1 MIKYNYLFDGRK
13 ISNFGFGLY
22 RGEESNLKD
31 REIIKTLIYGLNKGI
46 NLIDTAQKYRN
57 GRSEKL
63 IKGILKNFKKRENL
77 IIITKVGLIPPYI
90 KKKNILKKLSVN
102 KSNCLEEMDFSIDP
116 KYINWSVNNS
126 LKLMGTNYIDFYLL
140 HNPEISLLL
149 KNGHKK
155 IIEALK
161 ILEEKRKE
169 KKILFYGIA
178 TWNGFRR
185 ISGNNNQL
193 DIEKILNDLEKEV
206 GKDHGFR
213 CIEAPLSLGMPDLLN
228 FKTNKD
234 FNLGTFLKKYKI
246 NFFSSASFYEGNLT
260 NLVELN
266 KIFNSTYVNKDLLN
280 ETKKANVSFPLS
292 ENSLRRLF
300 ILLENFR
307 KNKILIENIKFKF
320 SKVTNIFSTNIN
332 FLKSIPF
339 ITSSLTGMDEKKFI
353 KFNLK
358 EFSYKLNANDIKKI
372 ETLWKK
378 FSAFL

>member
-31 REIIKTLIYGLNKGI
+31 REIIKTVIYGLNKGI

-193 DIEKILNDLEKEV
+193 DIEKIFNDLEKEV

-234 FNLGTFLKKYKI
+234 FNFGNFLNRNKI
-246 NFFSSASFYEGNLT
+246 NFFSSASLYEGNLDK
-260 NLVELN
+260 LVELN
-266 KIFNSTYVNKDLLN
+266 KIFNSISVNKDLSN
-280 ETKKANVSFPLS
+280 ETKKANISFPLS

-307 KNKILIENIKFKF
+307 KNKINIDNIKLSFTKF
-320 SKVTNIFSTNIN
+320 TNVYGININ
-332 FLKSIPF
+332 FLKCVPF
-339 ITSSLTGMDEKKFI
+339 ITSSLVGMEKK
-353 KFNLK
+353 KFVAYNLK
-358 EFSYKLNANDIKKI
+358 EFAYKLKITDINKI
-372 ETLWKK
+372 NSLWKK
-378 FSAFL
+378 IKANL